1 MFILD
6 IIGIVT
12 CFFTVSIYSISTGSN
27 IETTMFNACASSLV
41 IYRINNYKRYKRCL
55 QMKAKILVY
64 GIFIIFLVVF
74 LFITSPIENMVRRVS
89 R

>member
-41 IYRINNYKRYKRCL
+41 YIVLIIIRDIRDVYK
-55 QMKAKILVY
+55 
-64 GIFIIFLVVF
+64 
-74 LFITSPIENMVRRVS
+74 
-89 R
+89 

>member
-1 MFILD
+1 
-6 IIGIVT
+6 
-12 CFFTVSIYSISTGSN
+12 
-27 IETTMFNACASSLV
+27 
-41 IYRINNYKRYKRCL
+41 
-55 QMKAKILVY
+55 MKAKILVY